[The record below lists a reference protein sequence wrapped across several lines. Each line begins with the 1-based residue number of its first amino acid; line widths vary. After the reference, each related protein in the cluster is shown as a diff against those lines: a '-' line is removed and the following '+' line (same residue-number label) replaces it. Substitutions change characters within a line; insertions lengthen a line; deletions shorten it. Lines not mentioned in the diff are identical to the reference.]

1 MSAHQDDRQKKMPIW
16 LTIVIIAIVVFVF
29 NFIRIALQSR

>member
-1 MSAHQDDRQKKMPIW
+1 MTANQDDRQKKMPIW
-16 LTIVIIAIVVFVF
+16 LTIVIIAIVIFVF